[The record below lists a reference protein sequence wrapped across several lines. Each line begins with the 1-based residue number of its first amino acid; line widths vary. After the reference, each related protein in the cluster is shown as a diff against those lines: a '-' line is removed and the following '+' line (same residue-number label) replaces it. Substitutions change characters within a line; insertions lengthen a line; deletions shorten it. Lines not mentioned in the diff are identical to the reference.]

1 LLDEANKDRIFSNL
15 LQELRTARD
24 FNRQL
29 CLELHKANMKLHLTQ
44 QHANEHQPGSMAG
57 EIDCFYHPGLVTYVL
72 FFSALVRKL
81 YEAHHIRSEV
91 LSNWSKSGESFGR
104 KSSCT
109 SNKVRNKIQSL
120 FFNFN
125 FWSIK
130 IK

>member
-1 LLDEANKDRIFSNL
+1 MLDEANKDRIFSNL

-72 FFSALVRKL
+72 LFSALVRKL

-104 KSSCT
+104 KSSYT